1 MRLTDEEL
9 DTLEAQAAT
18 WDAPL
23 LPPGAWHCQSIDG
36 ALAKKAVA
44 ELRAARARIDTL
56 QDGLDAAVSDVR
68 AARAELAA
76 RTPAPEQTC
85 TTCWHN
91 YSHGIVPIC
100 GTCLRFRGL
109 RDYWTGKP

>member
-44 ELRAARARIDTL
+44 ELRAARAALRPTEDDQRVL
-56 QDGLDAAVSDVR
+56 QAAATYAGEEMALFNQYRPGVVHDLLR
-68 AARAELAA
+68 PLFAYCARRA
-76 RTPAPEQTC
+76 RTRKETE
-85 TTCWHN
+85 
-91 YSHGIVPIC
+91 
-100 GTCLRFRGL
+100 
-109 RDYWTGKP
+109 

>member
-44 ELRAARARIDTL
+44 ELRAARAELADLRPTVLQVAAEDDVLNCLLRGDSVEYIRAIRATSVSTL
-56 QDGLDAAVSDVR
+56 ITQAAER
-68 AARAELAA
+68 AAARAMKGE
-76 RTPAPEQTC
+76 E
-85 TTCWHN
+85 
-91 YSHGIVPIC
+91 
-100 GTCLRFRGL
+100 
-109 RDYWTGKP
+109 